1 MDQRLTI
8 GFFLFGCLIVLATIL
23 GFNRIERLQDIVV
36 EQDNTIK
43 MQQEA
48 IMMQRVENSM
58 LKQILY
64 PRN

>member
-8 GFFLFGCLIVLATIL
+8 GFFLFGCLIVLATVL
-23 GFNRIERLQDIVV
+23 GFNRIQRLEDVII
-36 EQDNTIK
+36 EQDKTIK
-43 MQQEA
+43 MQNEA

-58 LKQILY
+58 LKQMMY

>member
-8 GFFLFGCLIVLATIL
+8 GFFLFGCVVILATIF
-23 GFNRIERLQDIVV
+23 GFNRIQRLEDLIK
-36 EQDNTIK
+36 EQDQVIK
-43 MQQEA
+43 TQHQA

-58 LKQILY
+58 LKQMIY

>member
-1 MDQRLTI
+1 MNQRLTI
-8 GFFLFGCLIVLATIL
+8 GFFLFGCLIVLATVL

-36 EQDNTIK
+36 EQDKTIK

-58 LKQILY
+58 LKQMIY

>member
-8 GFFLFGCLIVLATIL
+8 GFFLFGCVIVLATVL
-23 GFNRIERLQDIVV
+23 GFNRIERLQDIII
-36 EQDNTIK
+36 EQDKTIK
-43 MQQEA
+43 QQHEA

-58 LKQILY
+58 LKQMIY

>member
-1 MDQRLTI
+1 VDQRLTI
-8 GFFLFGCLIVLATIL
+8 GFFLFGCLIVLATVL
-23 GFNRIERLQDIVV
+23 GFNRIQRLEDVII
-36 EQDNTIK
+36 EQDKTIK

-58 LKQILY
+58 LKQLTF

>member
-8 GFFLFGCLIVLATIL
+8 GFFLFGCLIVLVTVL

-36 EQDNTIK
+36 EQDKTIK

-58 LKQILY
+58 LKQMIY

>member
-8 GFFLFGCLIVLATIL
+8 GFFLFGCLIVLATVL
-23 GFNRIERLQDIVV
+23 GFNRIQRLEDVII
-36 EQDNTIK
+36 EQDKTIK

-58 LKQILY
+58 LKQLTY

>member
-8 GFFLFGCLIVLATIL
+8 GFFLFGCLIVLATVL
-23 GFNRIERLQDIVV
+23 GFNRIQRLEDVII
-36 EQDNTIK
+36 EQDKTIK

-58 LKQILY
+58 LKQLSF

>member
-8 GFFLFGCLIVLATIL
+8 GFFLFGCVIVLATVL
-23 GFNRIERLQDIVV
+23 GFNRIERLEDIII
-36 EQDNTIK
+36 EQDKTIK
-43 MQQEA
+43 TQNEA

-58 LKQILY
+58 LKQMIY

>member
-8 GFFLFGCLIVLATIL
+8 GFFLFGCLIVLATVL

-36 EQDNTIK
+36 EQDKTIK

-58 LKQILY
+58 LKQMIY

>member
-8 GFFLFGCLIVLATIL
+8 GFFLFGCVIVLAAVL
-23 GFNRIERLQDIVV
+23 GFNRIERLQDIII
-36 EQDNTIK
+36 EQDKTIK
-43 MQQEA
+43 QQHEA

-58 LKQILY
+58 LKQMIY

>member
-8 GFFLFGCLIVLATIL
+8 GFFLFGCLIVLATVL

-36 EQDNTIK
+36 EQDKTIK

-58 LKQILY
+58 LKQMVY

>member
-8 GFFLFGCLIVLATIL
+8 GFFLFGCLIVLATVL

-36 EQDNTIK
+36 EQDKTIK

>member
-8 GFFLFGCLIVLATIL
+8 GFFLFGCLIVLATVL

-36 EQDNTIK
+36 EQDKTIK
-43 MQQEA
+43 IQQEA
-48 IMMQRVENSM
+48 IMMQRVENTM
-58 LKQILY
+58 LKQMIY

>member
-8 GFFLFGCLIVLATIL
+8 GFFLFGCLIVLATVL
-23 GFNRIERLQDIVV
+23 GFNRIQRLEDVII
-36 EQDNTIK
+36 EQDKTIK

-58 LKQILY
+58 LKQLTF

>member
-8 GFFLFGCLIVLATIL
+8 GFFLFGCLIVLATVL
-23 GFNRIERLQDIVV
+23 GFNRIQRLEDIII
-36 EQDNTIK
+36 EQDKTIK

-58 LKQILY
+58 LKQLTF

>member
-8 GFFLFGCLIVLATIL
+8 GFFLFGCLIVLATVL
-23 GFNRIERLQDIVV
+23 GFNRIQRLEDVII
-36 EQDNTIK
+36 EQDKTIK
-43 MQQEA
+43 IQNEA

-58 LKQILY
+58 LKQMIY

>member
-8 GFFLFGCLIVLATIL
+8 GFFLFGCLIVLATVL
-23 GFNRIERLQDIVV
+23 GFNRIQRLEDVII
-36 EQDNTIK
+36 EQDKTIK
-43 MQQEA
+43 IQNEA

-58 LKQILY
+58 LKQMVY